1 MRPVFFFFLLLAQ
14 LSFAQQIDLS
24 GVYGIDVLADNNTSQ
39 LQYSLELHTDGT
51 FSFESYR
58 NIKKQSEERLFV
70 QGTWEAK
77 GKLIELK
84 GSKDMDL
91 TNTKA
96 RFDVKSQKLVFYE
109 SKVFWIKGLRIPKL
123 SS

>member
-1 MRPVFFFFLLLAQ
+1 MKAIFFFFLLLAQ
-14 LSFAQQIDLS
+14 LSFSQHINLS
-24 GVYGIDVLADNNTSQ
+24 GVYGIDLLADNNTSH
-39 LQYSLELHTDGT
+39 LKYSLEIHTVWT
-51 FSFESYR
+51 FCFESYR

-96 RFDVKSQKLVFYE
+96 RFDVKTQKLVFYE